1 MRQVELWV
9 HYKYNPTSKRT
20 HIDHTDRSRVDGA
33 DSRELPSLGLL
44 LPLKLDGVL
53 TPRVVLKNPA
63 FLLGGPADLPYSYLT
78 LMIRF
83 ANSNHVSSSL
93 SVRELC
99 FLSFWYTTSSRVGAL
114 SCQFSGW
121 CPLLPILGLVPSCQ
135 FSGWCP
141 VARRVSTITPPL
153 LRSPRIRPCASS
165 ALSSPSQETCGLS
178 SPTHVERGERTTTP
192 SC

>member
-121 CPLLPILGLVPSCQ
+121 CP
-135 FSGWCP
+135 
-141 VARRVSTITPPL
+141 VARRVSTDAGS
-153 LRSPRIRPCASS
+153 R
-165 ALSSPSQETCGLS
+165 ETGL
-178 SPTHVERGERTTTP
+178 VERAYENYRNAPFHGE
-192 SC
+192 